1 MIKKSSQNG
10 FTSIIVCL
18 LIMIV
23 LSLITVGFAQIMGR
37 EQRAALDRQLST
49 QAFYAAESGVNDASL
64 ELATNPQ
71 YTKLDDCNPVTIGG
85 AEVSKEIDPVGPV
98 RSTCVNV
105 NPFPQE
111 LLYSPIST
119 NQNNP
124 TVIPMIGVDPAGVSA
139 AISRIEIRWSQAVGN
154 TGSSQFRSSFARDF
168 PSQSAWNSRTGALKV
183 GVILFSVGDGRA
195 QILDRFSEF
204 YLNPNI
210 TGTGTV
216 VHGSGTRENIG
227 QIVDGNCISSTCTVS
242 ITGIPSYNDLK
253 LVMSSIYRGNNV
265 EIRAYSAS
273 NVQLRLTGAQ
283 AAIDSTGRSGDV
295 LRRISVRKPLSAVY
309 EGSNGNALISSGD
322 ICKLISAN
330 TVDTSNSPCGILGNP
345 RGL

>member
-154 TGSSQFRSSFARDF
+154 SGLHPFRNPNAQTW
-168 PSQSAWNSRTGALKV
+168 PVQGAWSSRTGVVKL
-183 GVILFSVGDGRA
+183 GVIPFSNGDGRA

-204 YLNPNI
+204 YLNPNS
-210 TGTGTV
+210 GGAP
-216 VHGSGTRENIG
+216 GSVAYSTALRENIG
-227 QIVDGNCISSTCTVS
+227 QIVDGGCSGSSCTVS
-242 ITGIPSYNDLK
+242 ITGIPSYTDLK
-253 LVMSSIYRGNNV
+253 IVISSIYRSSNV
-265 EIRAYSAS
+265 EIRAFSS
-273 NVQLRLTGAQ
+273 GGVQLNLGGAQ
-283 AAIDSTGRSGDV
+283 ASIDSTGRSGDV
-295 LRRISVRKPLSAVY
+295 LRRISVRKPLTAIY
-309 EGSNGNALISSGD
+309 EGSNGNALVSSED
-322 ICKLISAN
+322 ICKLITAN
-330 TVDTSNSPCGILGNP
+330 PVSTTNSSCPAP
-345 RGL
+345 GL